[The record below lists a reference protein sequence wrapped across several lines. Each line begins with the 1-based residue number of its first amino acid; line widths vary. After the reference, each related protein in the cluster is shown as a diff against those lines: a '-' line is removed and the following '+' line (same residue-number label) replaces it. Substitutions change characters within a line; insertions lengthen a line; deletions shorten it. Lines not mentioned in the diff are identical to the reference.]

1 MKKRTTQPKTRRR
14 SRKRKLSRFGLFV
27 VVSLVDVV
35 LLVINLLL
43 LPAALRSPDTDKKSW
58 IGVRSITIVGNTQY
72 EEEAILGISGIKVGQ
87 SIFTVNSGKAV
98 TDLKKNFNYIEDV
111 SVDVNM
117 KREVTIRITEIKE
130 MGAVYA
136 NGYWIM
142 VDKNGVGLSKEPINS
157 ERPLRR
163 LYLKGAKTVSSEIG
177 KPVLDERSLAIA
189 HEICEAF
196 ELYELGDVSEID
208 MSNLSNIRANWKNQ
222 IEIAFGNDSN
232 LSYEV
237 AVAAATIPKVLARHG
252 ATATG
257 RLNVSQYSDKTI
269 ESPVIIFTPSNLL
282 DD

>member
-1 MKKRTTQPKTRRR
+1 MKKRKTQPKMRRR
-14 SRKRKLSRFGLFV
+14 SRKRKLNRFGLFV
-27 VVSLVDVV
+27 VVSLADV
-35 LLVINLLL
+35 LLLVLILLL
-43 LPAALRSPDTDKKSW
+43 LPAALRSPNGDKKSML
-58 IGVRSITIVGNTQY
+58 GVRSITVEGNTQY
-72 EEEAILGISGIKVGQ
+72 EEEAIVGISGIKVGQ
-87 SIFTVNSGKAV
+87 SIFTVNSGKAAKQ
-98 TDLKKNFNYIEDV
+98 LEKAFSYIEDAK
-111 SVDVNM
+111 VDVSL
-117 KREVTIRITEIKE
+117 KRDVTIRIVETKE

-136 NGYWIM
+136 DGHWIM

-163 LYLKGAKTVSSEIG
+163 LYLKGAQTISSEIG

-208 MSNLSNIRANWKNQ
+208 MSNLTDIRANWKNQ

-232 LSYEV
+232 LTYEV

-252 ATATG
+252 ETATG

-269 ESPVIIFTPSNLL
+269 ETPTIIFTPSNLL